1 MLASLQIGY
10 HGSVTM
16 DDIKSIHLRH
26 LHGRLG
32 DVVYQMT
39 KVQFSD
45 SAHRTGGNRRSTPID
60 VRSALPSVWISPEW
74 NGGASRCRW
83 SRGGCGSA
91 DYRQAPEPDHA
102 ANKPVQIL
110 LMEIDYGPFER
121 ELILPQEVDPERV
134 TAEQQQ
140 GLLWVYLKLRSH
152 S

>member
-1 MLASLQIGY
+1 VDRRQIE
-10 HGSVTM
+10 
-16 DDIKSIHLRH
+16 
-26 LHGRLG
+26 
-32 DVVYQMT
+32 
-39 KVQFSD
+39 VQVEP
-45 SAHRTGGNRRSTPID
+45 RR
-60 VRSALPSVWISPEW
+60 VRI
-74 NGGASRCRW
+74 
-83 SRGGCGSA
+83 RGH
-91 DYRQAPEPDHA
+91 RQAPEPDHA